1 MAKAERMHINIMNMV
16 QEMVFTSRLPL
27 TFWGNAS
34 EYAAYILNR
43 NPNKANEGGISPNET
58 LTKKRP
64 GLNYIVV
71 YGSPWTVHLN
81 TNNTSFGSARER
93 KNQNE
98 KGRWDKGISGLDTE
112 GAFSGGNPARSEC
125 WNADW

>member
-1 MAKAERMHINIMNMV
+1 MFCKKTGAILQQIERITREVMAKAERMHINIMNMV

-71 YGSPWTVHLN
+71 YGSP
-81 TNNTSFGSARER
+81 
-93 KNQNE
+93 
-98 KGRWDKGISGLDTE
+98 
-112 GAFSGGNPARSEC
+112 
-125 WNADW
+125 